1 MSTKKV
7 WIVKHSIMIR
17 NNQDIKNGLFGFK
30 EKMNETEHI
39 SQDIAIQAAKNIAT
53 QFPPD
58 NGDHDNFDN
67 MTNVKDQKSQVI
79 YRVIEDTVYEEFRHH
94 EA

>member
-1 MSTKKV
+1 MSTKKI
-7 WIVKHSIMIR
+7 WIVKHTLMIR
-17 NNQDIKNGLFGFK
+17 NTQDIKSGLFGFK
-30 EKMNETEHI
+30 EKIIETEHI
-39 SQDIAIQAAKNIAT
+39 SQDIAIQAAKNVAT

-79 YRVIEDTVYEEFRHH
+79 HRIIEDTVYEEFKHH
-94 EA
+94 EP